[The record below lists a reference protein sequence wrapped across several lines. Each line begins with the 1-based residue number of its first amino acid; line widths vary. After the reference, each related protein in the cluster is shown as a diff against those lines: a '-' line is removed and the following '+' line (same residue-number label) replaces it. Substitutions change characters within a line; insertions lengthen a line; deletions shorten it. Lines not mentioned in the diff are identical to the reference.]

1 MKTKT
6 LLFTLV
12 LFTGSLFNA
21 AAANLLISEDFSS
34 AAWADEFLRIDPTYV
49 KPAPKGNFGVI
60 NTAAYFDKYYMEGA
74 VVTFDGLGV
83 IDALNTTNECAL
95 FASEGIVHSD
105 VDNLAVAFR
114 FRNSA
119 TSIFECPEI
128 ASAGIVTL
136 HVRNGN
142 STDATTLSLEKYVDG
157 VWTNVYDFPIQGHGA
172 FSATTL
178 DEVVTYDV
186 NSAVPIKLRVSRGTK
201 FINLFR
207 IDIAAYETT
216 GLKSIES
223 NPFKLMGRKLVTE
236 QPTEISVYN
245 ASGALLFQKAVE
257 TEIELPATLK
267 KGFYFIKSQLGS
279 QKIILE

>member
-6 LLFTLV
+6 LHLTVALLMGCFIHATA
-12 LFTGSLFNA
+12 GD
-21 AAANLLISEDFSS
+21 LLISEDFSS
-34 AAWADEFLRIDPTYV
+34 AEWAAEFLRIDPLYE
-49 KPAPKGNFGVI
+49 KPAPKANISVI
-60 NTAAYFDKYYMEGA
+60 STAAYFDKYYMEGA

-83 IDALNTTNECAL
+83 IDAANTTNECAL
-95 FASEGIVHSD
+95 FAAKSIVHSD

-128 ASAGIVTL
+128 ASAGTVTL

-142 STDATTLSLEKYVDG
+142 ETAATTLSLEKYVDG
-157 VWTNVYDFPIQGHGA
+157 AWTNVYDFPIQGHGA
-172 FSATTL
+172 FNATSL
-178 DEVVTYDV
+178 DEVVSYNV
-186 NSAVPIKLRVSRGTK
+186 NSMVPIKLRISRGSK

-207 IDIAAYETT
+207 IDIEEYGTT
-216 GLKSIES
+216 ALNNIEL

-236 QPTEISVYN
+236 QPTEISIYN